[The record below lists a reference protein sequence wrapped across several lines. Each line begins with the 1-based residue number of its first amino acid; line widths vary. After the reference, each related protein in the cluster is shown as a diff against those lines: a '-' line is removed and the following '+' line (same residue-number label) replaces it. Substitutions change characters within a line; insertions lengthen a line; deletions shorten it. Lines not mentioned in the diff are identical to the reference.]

1 MKPKTGFKKTTQKC
15 FEKPAKKGCI
25 LLVRYAFKLPSTAK
39 LRSTQVL
46 NLRLDAC
53 ELVSS

>member
-1 MKPKTGFKKTTQKC
+1 MKPKTGFKKQTQKC
-15 FEKPAKKGCI
+15 FEKPPKKGCI